1 MIKIQTLV
9 ALVVFTL
16 GFSLRAGAQAYEV
29 DSNKKLWGDNCSP
42 IPKNGYTKDSCQE
55 LKSTAYPTTGG
66 VNCDSEQK
74 DYLTAFAK
82 IKTIP
87 SEKVDYYR
95 NCLAGEASE
104 GRDAMYGAGSD
115 TEDEKCEAVSKAG
128 CAELEERGRKDGL
141 EDAQENF
148 TKARQA
154 VIDLEQNSKNQQ
166 KALKRKAAAIKLDQ
180 EAGIKSYQLQID
192 ATTKELDAAMKAQD
206 QDLRKKMAELRKQLT
221 AKTSALSALNDG
233 LRGAEMAVA
242 SAKFSWEASCRTEA
256 FQKLEVVK
264 AEIKKTKEEQVK
276 SKMKINY
283 AGSNVAGAK
292 NRREAK
298 ERLKQQAEYV
308 TGYKTCLAGASG
320 AGAAAKLKESEAIK
334 ALEMAKLSAS
344 EKRATIEQEIKDLTA
359 DFAADETAN
368 AENKDT
374 VRKQIESKIAA
385 ANLAYE
391 TSVKKSE
398 QLLKELE
405 EDYNDAMA
413 MAAKQGELAL
423 ETANTAQM
431 ALATAKLRD
440 ECGGG
445 AGSTSTQA
453 ARLTERYQSVVDAD
467 DSRSALCTS
476 YEAASSA
483 CPKISQLC
491 KDHESAR
498 GPKDDDDAPAAR
510 TKVSK

>member
-1 MIKIQTLV
+1 MKQTPP
-9 ALVVFTL
+9 
-16 GFSLRAGAQAYEV
+16 
-29 DSNKKLWGDNCSP
+29 DSRCSEWKKMLFP
-42 IPKNGYTKDSCQE
+42 E
-55 LKSTAYPTTGG
+55 TGG
-66 VNCDSEQK
+66 VNCDAKQDE
-74 DYLTAFAK
+74 YLTAFSK
-82 IKTIP
+82 IKTI
-87 SEKVDYYR
+87 SSDKVQYYR
-95 NCLAGEASE
+95 DCLSGEASA
-104 GRDAMYGAGSD
+104 GRNALFGDDSD
-115 TEDEKCEAVSKAG
+115 SASDKCEAVGKAG
-128 CAELEERGRKDGL
+128 CSELEGQGRKDGL
-141 EDAQENF
+141 KEAEESF

-154 VIDLEQNSKNQQ
+154 VLDLEQNSKNEQ
-166 KALKRKAAAIKLDQ
+166 KALKRKAAAVKLDQ
-180 EAGIKSYQLQID
+180 EAGLKAYQLQID
-192 ATTKELDAAMKAQD
+192 ATTKELDAALKAQD

-221 AKTSALSALNDG
+221 AKTSALSAINDG
-233 LRGAEMAVA
+233 LRAAEMAVA

-256 FQKLEVVK
+256 FQKLEVIK

-276 SKMKINY
+276 SKLKINY

-320 AGAAAKLKESEAIK
+320 AGAAAKLKESESIK

-374 VRKQIESKIAA
+374 LRKQIESKMAA

-391 TSVKKSE
+391 TSVKKSS
-398 QLLKELE
+398 QLLMELE

-423 ETANTAQM
+423 STANTAQM

-445 AGSTSTQA
+445 AASSTSQA
-453 ARLTERYQSVVDAD
+453 QRLVDRYQAVVDAD
-467 DSRSALCTS
+467 ESRSALCTS
-476 YEAASSA
+476 YEAADSG
-483 CPKISQLC
+483 CPKITQLC
-491 KDHESAR
+491 KDHESTR
-498 GPKDDDDAPAAR
+498 GSKDDDDAPVGKTGTNR
-510 TKVSK
+510 